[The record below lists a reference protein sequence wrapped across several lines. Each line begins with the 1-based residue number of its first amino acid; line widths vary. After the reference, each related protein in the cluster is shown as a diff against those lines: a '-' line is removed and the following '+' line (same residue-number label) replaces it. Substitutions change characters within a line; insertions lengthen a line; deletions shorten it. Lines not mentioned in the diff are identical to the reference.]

1 MIILVINM
9 YINDR
14 YLFIILTYKKTQG
27 KTFFYKSSL
36 SFFHWSHFIL
46 TISLRNPA
54 EQSNSNLNFWGK
66 FVCLGLPFLGAWRE
80 THQQRVTKKELKIF
94 FGLHFF
100 ATSFGKLVKQKVI
113 QNWKR
118 KNFCKK
124 RFYLDFHV
132 SYDIVHEIFD
142 FRK

>member
-1 MIILVINM
+1 MIILVIN
-9 YINDR
+9 INDR
-14 YLFIILTYKKTQG
+14 YLFIIVTYKKTQG
-27 KTFFYKSSL
+27 KTFFYI
-36 SFFHWSHFIL
+36 SFFTDHFIL
-46 TISLRNPA
+46 PISLRNPA

-94 FGLHFF
+94 FGLHFL